1 MKKTIA
7 ILTVLLV
14 MAVLFASCSHGGG
27 SGEGEAAKAQAV
39 KVSLVLGGDVAE
51 AAQKAVSLNGGAIE
65 NGYTFW
71 YKAVPQWAA
80 DRYQGR
86 TSDNAA
92 ADDNGFVKLT
102 DKTLAQMTATA
113 TDGVSLGYFTR
124 GIWKFDV
131 EIRASN
137 GTTII
142 YKANDAFKSANVS
155 VGTADPKLVANM
167 VLNTSGNNGKV
178 TFKIAV
184 PKISADTNLTLTYGS
199 ETEDFTGVTVLAK
212 KPTALNTL
220 VEAANWLYYE
230 KVLTVAPG
238 NYDFELS
245 YNEGTKIGGA
255 IVSMTVLPGVEDY
268 VIWGTIENGEYQV
281 ASLRLIVPSVEITA
295 LTPSVSA
302 VAGFVTVAKDDE
314 LTFTYPW
321 SLQWYISDVLRWWS

>member
-1 MKKTIA
+1 
-7 ILTVLLV
+7 
-14 MAVLFASCSHGGG
+14 
-27 SGEGEAAKAQAV
+27 
-39 KVSLVLGGDVAE
+39 
-51 AAQKAVSLNGGAIE
+51 
-65 NGYTFW
+65 
-71 YKAVPQWAA
+71 
-80 DRYQGR
+80 
-86 TSDNAA
+86 
-92 ADDNGFVKLT
+92 
-102 DKTLAQMTATA
+102 
-113 TDGVSLGYFTR
+113 
-124 GIWKFDV
+124 
-131 EIRASN
+131 
-137 GTTII
+137 
-142 YKANDAFKSANVS
+142 
-155 VGTADPKLVANM
+155 M

-314 LTFTYPW
+314 LTFTATTDPADATKTWFINGSSASAYVNNGTLTVPTGKPGVYVVVCKATKDNAVKYKG
-321 SLQWYISDVLRWWS
+321 QTVIVTP